1 MSASTARKFVEDTG
15 TTYQNLIGGKWQPAS
30 DGRTVDMVSPSDGH
44 AFARIARGTK
54 ADVDAAVKAAR
65 DAFEEGAWGKMTAVE
80 RGRLMSKL
88 GEAIL
93 ANHEE
98 LAQLEARDCGKPMKQ
113 ARADITA
120 AARYFEFYG
129 GAADKYHGDTIPFLD
144 GYMVTILRE
153 PKGVTGHIIP
163 WNYPAQMF
171 GRSLAPALAMGNA
184 VVMKPAE
191 DACVTPVRMAQL
203 AQEVGFPPGAM
214 NVVTG
219 IGEEAGAALASHP
232 GIDFLSFTGS
242 PEVGTLVQKAAAENH
257 IGCTLEL
264 GGKSPQIVFE
274 DADFDAAVPVVV
286 NAIVQNGGQTCSA
299 GSRVLVQKSIYDK
312 FVAQVILRFKLLRVG
327 SHAMDLDCGPLISA
341 NQRKRVYGFI
351 DQAKKDGIPVLAEAQ
366 LADGVPAGGFYV
378 APVLFGPV
386 PRDNALAC
394 DEVFGPVLSIIAF
407 EDEADAVKLANST
420 AFGLVAGIWTRDGAR
435 QMRVAKKMRCGQVF
449 VNGYGAGG
457 GIELPFGG
465 VKKSGHGR
473 EKGLEALHEFSHT
486 KTIVFKHG

>member
-1 MSASTARKFVEDTG
+1 MSASTARKIVEDTA

-30 DGRTVDMVSPSDGH
+30 DGRTLDMVSPSDGR

-54 ADVDAAVKAAR
+54 ADVDAAVRAAR
-65 DAFEEGAWGKMTAVE
+65 HAFEEGAWGKMTAVE
-80 RGRLMSKL
+80 RGRLMTKL

-98 LAQLEARDCGKPMKQ
+98 LSQLEARDCGKPMKQ
-113 ARADITA
+113 ARADITS

-191 DACVTPVRMAQL
+191 DACVTPLRMAQL
-203 AQEVGFPPGAM
+203 AQALGFPPGAL

-312 FVAQVILRFKLLRVG
+312 FVEQVIARFRQLRVG
-327 SHAMDLDCGPLISA
+327 SHAMDLDCGPLISE
-341 NQRKRVYGFI
+341 NQKKRVHGFI
-351 DQAKKDGIPVLAEAQ
+351 DRAKKDGIPVLAEAL
-366 LADGVPAGGFYV
+366 LADGLPPGGFYV

-394 DEVFGPVLSIIAF
+394 DEVFGPVLSIMPF

-420 AFGLVAGIWTRDGAR
+420 EFGLVAGIWTRDGAR

-473 EKGLEALHEFSHT
+473 EKGMEALHEFSHT

>member
-1 MSASTARKFVEDTG
+1 MNASTARKPVGDAV
-15 TTYQNLIGGKWQPAS
+15 TTYQNLIGGKWQPAA
-30 DGRTVDMVSPSDGH
+30 DGRTVDMVSPSDGQT
-44 AFARIARGTK
+44 FAKIARGSK
-54 ADVDAAVKAAR
+54 ADIDAAVGAAR
-65 DAFEEGAWGKMTAVE
+65 HAFEEGAWSKLAAVE
-80 RGRLMSKL
+80 RGRLMTKL

-98 LAQLEARDCGKPMKQ
+98 LSQLEARDCGKPMKQ

-129 GAADKYHGDTIPFLD
+129 GAADKYHGDAIPFLD

-191 DACVTPVRMAQL
+191 DACVAPVRMAQL
-203 AQEVGFPPGAM
+203 AQEIGFPPGAL

-312 FVAQVILRFKLLRVG
+312 FVAQVIMRFRQLRVG
-327 SHAMDLDCGPLISA
+327 SHAMDQDCGPLISA
-341 NQRKRVYGFI
+341 SQKSRVHGFI
-351 DQAKKDGIPVLAEAQ
+351 DRAKKDGIPVLAEAQ
-366 LADGVPAGGFYV
+366 IAAGVPAGGFYV

-386 PRDNALAC
+386 PRDNSLAR
-394 DEVFGPVLSIIAF
+394 DEVFGPVLSIIPF
-407 EDEADAVKLANST
+407 EDEADAVKLANAT
-420 AFGLVAGIWTRDGAR
+420 EFGLVAGIWTRDGAR

>member
-1 MSASTARKFVEDTG
+1 MSVTTAKRAVEDIATF
-15 TTYQNLIGGKWQPAS
+15 QNLVGGRWQPAA
-30 DGRTVDMVSPSDGH
+30 DGRTLDMVSPSDGQV
-44 AFARIARGTK
+44 FARIARGTS

-65 DAFEEGAWGKMTAVE
+65 HAFEEGAWSKLTAAE
-80 RGRLMSKL
+80 RGRLMTKL

-93 ANHEE
+93 AHHEE
-98 LAQLEARDCGKPMKQ
+98 LSQLEARDCGKPMKQ
-113 ARADITA
+113 ARGDITA
-120 AARYFEFYG
+120 AARYFEYYG
-129 GAADKYHGDTIPFLD
+129 GAADKIHGDTIPFLD
-144 GYMVTILRE
+144 GYLVTLLRE
-153 PKGVTGHIIP
+153 PKGVTAHIIP

-184 VVMKPAE
+184 VIMKPAE
-191 DACVTPVRMAQL
+191 DACMTPVRIAQL
-203 AQEVGFPPGAM
+203 AQEIGFPPGAL

-219 IGEEAGAALASHP
+219 LGEEAGAALARHP

-299 GSRVLVQKSIYDK
+299 GSRVLVQKSIYEK
-312 FVAQVILRFKLLRVG
+312 FVAQVAARFKQLRVG
-327 SHAMDLDCGPLISA
+327 SHAMDLDCGPLISD
-341 NQRKRVYGFI
+341 NQRKRVLGFV
-351 DQAKKDGIPVLAEAQ
+351 DRAVKDGVSILAKAELAQ
-366 LADGVPAGGFYV
+366 GVPAGGFYV

-386 PRDNALAC
+386 PRDHPLAC
-394 DEVFGPVLSIIAF
+394 DEVFGPVLSIIPF
-407 EDEADAVKLANST
+407 HDEADAVKLANST
-420 AFGLVAGIWTRDGAR
+420 QFGLVAGIWTCDGAR

-473 EKGLEALHEFSHT
+473 EKGMEALREFSHT

>member
-1 MSASTARKFVEDTG
+1 MSASTARKITGDTG

-30 DGRTVDMVSPSDGH
+30 DGRTLDMVSPSDGR

-54 ADVDAAVKAAR
+54 ADVAAAVKAAR
-65 DAFEEGAWGKMTAVE
+65 DAFEEGPWGKMTAVE
-80 RGRLMSKL
+80 RGRLMTKL

-98 LAQLEARDCGKPMKQ
+98 LSQLEARDCGKPMKQ

-171 GRSLAPALAMGNA
+171 GRSLAPALATGNA

-203 AQEVGFPPGAM
+203 AQVVGFPPGAL

-274 DADFDAAVPVVV
+274 DADFDSAVPVVV

-299 GSRVLVQKSIYDK
+299 GSRVLVQRSIYDQ
-312 FVAQVILRFKLLRVG
+312 FVAQVIARFKQLRVG

-341 NQRKRVYGFI
+341 NQSKRVHGFI

-386 PRDNALAC
+386 PRDHALAC

-420 AFGLVAGIWTRDGAR
+420 EFGLVAGIWTRDGAR

-473 EKGLEALHEFSHT
+473 EKGIEALHEFSHT

>member
-1 MSASTARKFVEDTG
+1 MSVTAARRAAEQSVTQYK
-15 TTYQNLIGGKWQPAS
+15 NLIGGEWRSAA
-30 DGRTVDMVSPSDGH
+30 GGGTVDMVSPSDGQ
-44 AFARIARGTK
+44 AFAKIARGTT

-65 DAFEEGAWGKMTAVE
+65 HAFEEGAWGKLTAVE
-80 RGRLMSKL
+80 RGRLMTKL

-93 ANHEE
+93 VNHEE
-98 LAQLEARDCGKPMKQ
+98 LSQLEARDCGKPMKQ

-120 AARYFEFYG
+120 AARYFEFFG
-129 GAADKYHGDTIPFLD
+129 GAADKVHGDTIPFLD

-203 AQEVGFPPGAM
+203 AQDVGFPPGAL

-274 DADFDAAVPVVV
+274 DADFDAAVPVLV

-312 FVAQVILRFKLLRVG
+312 FVAQVVARFKQLRVG
-327 SHAMDLDCGPLISA
+327 SHAMDLDCGPLISE
-341 NQRKRVYGFI
+341 NQKKRVHGFI
-351 DQAKKDGIPVLAEAQ
+351 ERAKKDGIPVLAEAQ
-366 LADGVPAGGFYV
+366 IADGVPSGGFYV

-407 EDEADAVKLANST
+407 EDEADAVKLANAT
-420 AFGLVAGIWTRDGAR
+420 QFGLVAGIWTRDGAR

-473 EKGLEALHEFSHT
+473 EKGMEALHEFSHT